1 MTLAPAAADLAT
13 SLSLSLSAAS
23 QAVLPSLPVADGVA
37 RLTVLSAQELAEA
50 SSSAALEA
58 VAVRISGAI
67 EGELM
72 LAVPE
77 GATLTL
83 AGAAADAPA
92 DLVAAWGPVLAD
104 VVASLAERVGALQPE
119 AVRRVD
125 VNAAVAAASDAWQ
138 DAVAILD
145 EDRVLA
151 LVVLTC
157 APQVRVPQQ
166 GPAAPAF
173 QPLAIGSAG
182 VDPRRLH
189 LLRDVV
195 MGLSVEL
202 GRTRMTVRELLS
214 LTPGTIVQLDRAA
227 GSPVD
232 LLVNGTLLARGEVVV
247 VDEEFA
253 VRVTEI
259 VGPDLEGRLGS

>member
-1 MTLAPAAADLAT
+1 MTLAQAATDLST
-13 SLSLSLSAAS
+13 SLAEAAR
-23 QAVLPSLPVADGVA
+23 VLLPSLPVAGGA
-37 RLTVLSAQELAEA
+37 AQISPLSAQELAAA
-50 SSSAALEA
+50 SGSARFVA
-58 VAVRISGAI
+58 VAVRVSGAVD
-67 EGELM
+67 GELA
-72 LAVPE
+72 LSVAE
-77 GATLTL
+77 GTDVSL
-83 AGAAADAPA
+83 AGLPADAAADV
-92 DLVAAWGPVLAD
+92 VATWGPVLTDLVPA
-104 VVASLAERVGALQPE
+104 LAERVGALQPE
-119 AVRRVD
+119 AVRQVD
-125 VNAAVAAASDAWQ
+125 VGAALAVVPDEPQ
-138 DAVAILD
+138 HAVAILD
-145 EDRVLA
+145 EGRVLA

-157 APQVRVPQQ
+157 LPKPLVPQQ
-166 GPAAPAF
+166 GGPLTAAF
-173 QPLAIGSAG
+173 QPLAPSSAG
-182 VDPRRLH
+182 VDPHRLH

-253 VRVTEI
+253 VRVSEI

>member
-1 MTLAPAAADLAT
+1 MTFAPTAVDLAT
-13 SLSLSLSAAS
+13 ALSEAA
-23 QAVLPSLPVADGVA
+23 QVVLPSLPVAPGAA
-37 RLTVLSAQELAEA
+37 RLTALAPEQLAEA
-50 SSSAALEA
+50 SSSTSLVA
-58 VAVRISGAI
+58 VAVRVSGAI
-67 EGELM
+67 EGELA
-72 LAVPE
+72 LALPE
-77 GATLTL
+77 GANISL
-83 AGAAADAPA
+83 AGAAADPPV
-92 DLVAAWGPVLAD
+92 DVVATWGPVLGE
-104 VVASLAERVGALQPE
+104 VVSALAGRVGALQPE
-119 AVRRVD
+119 AVRRVE
-125 VNAAVAAASDAWQ
+125 VSAALAVAADASQ
-138 DAVAILD
+138 DAVAILDD

-151 LVVLTC
+151 LVV
-157 APQVRVPQQ
+157 ANRVPQALIPQ
-166 GPAAPAF
+166 QARAASAF
-173 QPLAIGSAG
+173 QPLAPSSSG

-253 VRVTEI
+253 VRVSEI

>member
-1 MTLAPAAADLAT
+1 MTFAPATVDLAT
-13 SLSLSLSAAS
+13 ALPESA
-23 QAVLPSLPVADGVA
+23 QVVLPSLPVAPGAA
-37 RLTVLSAQELAEA
+37 RLTALTPEQLAEA
-50 SSSAALEA
+50 RSSTSLAV
-58 VAVRISGAI
+58 VAVRVSGAI
-67 EGELM
+67 DGELA
-72 LAVPE
+72 LALPE
-77 GATLTL
+77 GAGLSL
-83 AGAAADAPA
+83 GAAADPPA
-92 DLVAAWGPVLAD
+92 DVVATWGPVLLE
-104 VVASLAERVGALQPE
+104 VVSALAGRVGPLQPE
-119 AVRRVD
+119 AVRRIEVD
-125 VNAAVAAASDAWQ
+125 AALAEAGPASQ
-138 DAVAILD
+138 DAVAILDD

-151 LVVLTC
+151 LVLATRLSQ
-157 APQVRVPQQ
+157 PLIPQQ
-166 GPAAPAF
+166 AAPASTF
-173 QPLAIGSAG
+173 QPLAASSSG

-253 VRVTEI
+253 VRVSEI